1 MAESSLDRACRRV
14 RNNDHTLLELDLS
27 SNEIS
32 DEGATALQQ
41 ALKGNTTLQRLN
53 LSSNEISDEGATALQ
68 QALKGNT
75 TLQRLNLSS
84 NEISDE
90 GATALAQVVKG
101 NTTLKMLDLARNQ
114 IGDEGATALA
124 QAMKGYRS
132 TTLRTLDLSSNEI
145 SDVGATALALAMKG
159 NTTLQFLGLS
169 HNLIGDEGATALA
182 HAMKGNTTLELLDL
196 NNNQIS
202 DEGAT
207 ALAQAMK
214 GNTILPVLY
223 LADNQISD
231 EGVTALGSLLHGNTK
246 LVIYTCGR
254 WIEPSDKPKD
264 TAAHDGE
271 IAPFYDNKPKD
282 TAACGEWIEPSDE
295 WIEPSDEWI
304 EPSDEWIEP
313 SGKPTHDG
321 EIAPFYDHK
330 PKDTAAC
337 VRWIEP
343 SDKPKDTAAHDGEI
357 APFYDNLIKL
367 DGLDV
372 NAATRLLF
380 ELSSFI
386 DDVHQMKIYYTYV
399 ACYRRMGLI
408 EKEDAATFIRNGLRY
423 VSTECRDQYSV
434 VIFKVINEK
443 AKDDGYLTPYDFHY
457 GVQLAERAGLQPM
470 SESLAA
476 AIQANTAR
484 IEGLE
489 ANLEAVN
496 NSVNQM
502 RMALRSRYQIKAA
515 TGFISA
521 VINAVSMGVG
531 GGLVN
536 AATAFDSVID
546 FGDINHLEVIF
557 ANNAAVLAK
566 VHEGLD
572 RAKDIVEEAGQYMS
586 DSKLK
591 DVVFN
596 EEDVVV
602 GLVVAAALVR
612 PPMVKQPNSGDN
624 LAISPTHPPAIA
636 VGTGEAT
643 SSAVEVDDM
652 FSACCHRLRSND
664 STLQELYLHKKIGDE
679 GVAALAGALVG
690 NITLQMLSLDFN
702 QIGDDGVVALAR
714 SLKVNTALQV
724 LSLDLNQIGDD
735 GVVAL
740 GRMFNGNT
748 KLEKLNLVCN
758 KIGDTGVGALAR
770 SLKVNT
776 TLQMLNLDNN
786 LIGDEGMAVLARSLE
801 VNTTLQMLNL
811 ARNQIGDKGVTVLA
825 CSLEI
830 NTTLQ
835 MLNLARNQIGDV
847 GVTALARSL
856 EGNATLQRLNL
867 FENEIGDG
875 VAALA
880 SLLHG
885 NRILSIYGIE
895 DQEGVN
901 GTENNAGCVCA
912 MLSGLVKKITSRN
925 N

>member
-1 MAESSLDRACRRV
+1 MAMRVQTSLDRACRRL
-14 RNNDHTLLELDLS
+14 RNNDPILQRLDLS
-27 SNEIS
+27 N
-32 DEGATALQQ
+32 
-41 ALKGNTTLQRLN
+41 
-53 LSSNEISDEGATALQ
+53 
-68 QALKGNT
+68 
-75 TLQRLNLSS
+75 
-84 NEISDE
+84 
-90 GATALAQVVKG
+90 
-101 NTTLKMLDLARNQ
+101 NQ
-114 IGDEGATALA
+114 ISDEGATALA
-124 QAMKGYRS
+124 QAMKGN
-132 TTLRTLDLSSNEI
+132 TTLQRLYLDNNQI
-145 SDVGATALALAMKG
+145 SDEGATALAQAIKGNTTLHRLDLDNNQISDEGATALAQAMKG
-159 NTTLQFLGLS
+159 NTTLPRLSLRCNKISDEGVTALAQAMDGNTTLQRLDLYNNQISDEGATALAHALKGNTTLQRLGLS

-182 HAMKGNTTLELLDL
+182 HAMDGNTTLQLLDL
-196 NNNQIS
+196 DNNQIS

-207 ALAQAMK
+207 ALAHALE
-214 GNTILPVLY
+214 GNTSLQELY
-223 LADNQISD
+223 LSSNQISD

-246 LVIYTCGR
+246 LSIYFCGR
-254 WIEPSDKPKD
+254 WIKPSDKPKG

-271 IAPFYDNKPKD
+271 IAPFYDNKPKN
-282 TAACGEWIEPSDE
+282 A
-295 WIEPSDEWI
+295 
-304 EPSDEWIEP
+304 
-313 SGKPTHDG
+313 
-321 EIAPFYDHK
+321 
-330 PKDTAAC
+330 
-337 VRWIEP
+337 
-343 SDKPKDTAAHDGEI
+343 AAHDGEI
-357 APFYDNLIKL
+357 APFYDKLIKL
-367 DGLDV
+367 NGLDI
-372 NAATRLLF
+372 NAATRSLF

-386 DDVHQMKIYYTYV
+386 EDVHQMKIYYTYV

-408 EKEDAATFIRNGLRY
+408 EKEDAATFIRNGLRS
-423 VSTECRDQYSV
+423 VSTECKDRRSV
-434 VIFKVINEK
+434 VIFKLINEK
-443 AKDDGYLTPYDFHY
+443 AEDDGYITRYEFLEFD
-457 GVQLAERAGLQPM
+457 QLAERAGLQPM
-470 SESLAA
+470 FESLAA

-489 ANLEAVN
+489 ANLVAVN
-496 NSVNQM
+496 NSVNQI

-515 TGFISA
+515 TGFISV

-546 FGDINHLEVIF
+546 FGDINHLKAIF
-557 ANNAAVLAK
+557 EDNAAVLAK

-572 RAKDIVEEAGQYMS
+572 RAKDIVGEAGQYMS
-586 DSKLK
+586 DLKLK
-591 DVVFN
+591 HVVFK

-652 FSACCHRLRSND
+652 FSACCRRLRSND

-690 NITLQMLSLDFN
+690 NITLQMLSLDLN

-714 SLKVNTALQV
+714 SLKVNTTLQV

-740 GRMFNGNT
+740 ARMFNGYT

-758 KIGDTGVGALAR
+758 KIGDKGVGALAR
-770 SLKVNT
+770 SLEVNT
-776 TLQMLNLDNN
+776 TLQRLNLDNN

-811 ARNQIGDKGVTVLA
+811 ARNQIGDKGLKVLA

-880 SLLHG
+880 SLLHD

-901 GTENNAGCVCA
+901 GTENNAGCVCP

>member
-1 MAESSLDRACRRV
+1 MA
-14 RNNDHTLLELDLS
+14 H
-27 SNEIS
+27 
-32 DEGATALQQ
+32 ALQ
-41 ALKGNTTLQRLN
+41 GNRSTTLQRLS
-53 LSSNEISDEGATALQ
+53 L
-68 QALKGNT
+68 GNN
-75 TLQRLNLSS
+75 Q
-84 NEISDE
+84 ISDE
-90 GATALAQVVKG
+90 GATALA
-101 NTTLKMLDLARNQ
+101 N
-114 IGDEGATALA
+114 
-124 QAMKGYRS
+124 
-132 TTLRTLDLSSNEI
+132 
-145 SDVGATALALAMKG
+145 AMKG
-159 NTTLQFLGLS
+159 NTTLQILYLGS
-169 HNLIGDEGATALA
+169 NQISDEGATALA
-182 HAMKGNTTLELLDL
+182 HALQGNTALRGLYLDNNQVSDKGGTPLAHALEGNTTLQEFHLGSNQISDKGAITLAHAL
-196 NNNQIS
+196 QGNTTLQRLSLGNNQIS

-207 ALAQAMK
+207 ALAQVMK
-214 GNTILPVLY
+214 GNTTLQILFLSSNQISDKGATPLAHALEGNTTLQELY
-223 LADNQISD
+223 LGSNQISD
-231 EGVTALGSLLHGNTK
+231 EGATALAHALQGNTTLRGLYLDNNQVSDEGATALAQAMDGNTTSQRVYLGNNQISDEGATALGSLLHGNTK
-246 LVIYTCGR
+246 LCIYACGR
-254 WIEPSDKPKD
+254 WI
-264 TAAHDGE
+264 
-271 IAPFYDNKPKD
+271 
-282 TAACGEWIEPSDE
+282 
-295 WIEPSDEWI
+295 
-304 EPSDEWIEP
+304 
-313 SGKPTHDG
+313 
-321 EIAPFYDHK
+321 
-330 PKDTAAC
+330 
-337 VRWIEP
+337 
-343 SDKPKDTAAHDGEI
+343 KPKDTAAHDGEI

-367 DGLDV
+367 NGLDV

-408 EKEDAATFIRNGLRY
+408 EKEDAATFIQNGLRY
-423 VSTECRDQYSV
+423 VSTECRDRYSV

-443 AKDDGYLTPYDFHY
+443 AKDDGYLTPYDFHD
-457 GVQLAERAGLQPM
+457 GDQLAERAGLQPM
-470 SESLAA
+470 FESLVA

-496 NSVNQM
+496 NSVNQI
-502 RMALRSRYQIKAA
+502 RMALRSRYLIKAA

-521 VINAVSMGVG
+521 VITAVSVGVG
-531 GGLVN
+531 GGLVD

-546 FGDINHLEVIF
+546 FGDINHLKVIF

-624 LAISPTHPPAIA
+624 LAINPTHPPAIA

-643 SSAVEVDDM
+643 NSAVEVDDM
-652 FSACCHRLRSND
+652 FSACCRRLRSKD
-664 STLQELYLHKKIGDE
+664 STLQELYLQKKIGDE

-690 NITLQMLSLDFN
+690 NNTLQMLSLDLN

-714 SLKVNTALQV
+714 SLKVNTTLQV

-740 GRMFNGNT
+740 ARMFNGNT

-758 KIGDTGVGALAR
+758 KIGDKGVGALAR

-811 ARNQIGDKGVTVLA
+811 ARNQIGDVGVTALA
-825 CSLEI
+825 RSLEG
-830 NTTLQ
+830 NATLQ
-835 MLNLARNQIGDV
+835 RLNLARNQIGDV

-901 GTENNAGCVCA
+901 GTEKGCVCA